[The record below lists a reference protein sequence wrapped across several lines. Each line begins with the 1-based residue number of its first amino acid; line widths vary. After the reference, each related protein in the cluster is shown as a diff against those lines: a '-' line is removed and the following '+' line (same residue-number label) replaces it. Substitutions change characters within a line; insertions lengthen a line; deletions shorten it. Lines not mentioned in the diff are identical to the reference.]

1 MKRLITDHVIEVL
14 PLVQLKCILLLVGEN
29 KHIHMNKEAVLR
41 VPTVTNG
48 YTSIL
53 LFEKSIPSKK

>member
-1 MKRLITDHVIEVL
+1 MLL
-14 PLVQLKCILLLVGEN
+14 GLLVGEN
-29 KHIHMNKEAVLR
+29 KNIHMNKEAVLR